1 MTSHYGMH
9 FGFQKTFSKQNY
21 VNKLLATNPF
31 QKCITCVCTRAETR
45 QCGPP
50 PKIIFRGPLKYF
62 FLDGDAKERAPTGR
76 CQARGVWGHAPP
88 ENFAEFDLILEA
100 FCAF

>member
-1 MTSHYGMH
+1 MFHESIPHAFTNVPVTDFDLGRA
-9 FGFQKTFSKQNY
+9 GP
-21 VNKLLATNPF
+21 KLGNA
-31 QKCITCVCTRAETR
+31 
-45 QCGPP
+45 GP

-62 FLDGDAKERAPTGR
+62 FLDGDAKERAPKGR

-88 ENFAEFDLILEA
+88 ENFAEFDLILVA

>member
-1 MTSHYGMH
+1 M
-9 FGFQKTFSKQNY
+9 
-21 VNKLLATNPF
+21 VNVQLSGPKLGNA
-31 QKCITCVCTRAETR
+31 
-45 QCGPP
+45 GP

-62 FLDGDAKERAPTGR
+62 FLDGDAKERAPKGR

-88 ENFAEFDLILEA
+88 ENFAEFDLILEP